1 MITVTQMT
9 RKEKDS
15 WMRNNDS
22 HKQKKKEV
30 HYTVNSLTYLDIKKK
45 NTCAIKKKTNKAEFF
60 SSNSHLDY

>member
-1 MITVTQMT
+1 MT

-30 HYTVNSLTYLDIKKK
+30 HYTVNSLTNLDIKKK
-45 NTCAIKKKTNKAEFF
+45 TPVLSRRKQIKLNF
-60 SSNSHLDY
+60 SALTPILTIDL

>member
-45 NTCAIKKKTNKAEFF
+45 HLCYQEENK
-60 SSNSHLDY
+60 

>member
-1 MITVTQMT
+1 MT

-15 WMRNNDS
+15 WMSNIDS

-30 HYTVNSLTYLDIKKK
+30 HYTVNSLTYLDIK

-60 SSNSHLDY
+60 NSNSHLDY

>member
-1 MITVTQMT
+1 MT

-30 HYTVNSLTYLDIKKK
+30 HYTVNSLTYLDIKKTPVLSRRK
-45 NTCAIKKKTNKAEFF
+45 QIKLNF
-60 SSNSHLDY
+60 SALTPILTIDL

>member
-1 MITVTQMT
+1 MT

-30 HYTVNSLTYLDIKKK
+30 HYTVNSLTYLDIKK